1 MREDGASAA
10 FAFWKGAKERQD
22 ALAKINRQRQN
33 RPKLNDDSVHFPE
46 AVMKVDMQ
54 QRFTN
59 AQVCGRAHGKK
70 FGQPFDDSEKDRQ
83 QVFVHVLKSRI
94 VKPLNRHSVK

>member
-1 MREDGASAA
+1 MREDSAVAA

-22 ALAKINRQRQN
+22 ALAKIDRQRQN
-33 RPKLNDDSVHFPE
+33 RAKLNDDGVHFPE

-54 QRFTN
+54 QRFAD
-59 AQVCGRAHGKK
+59 AQMCSRAHRKK

-83 QVFVHVLKSRI
+83 QVLVHALSRES
-94 VKPLNRHSVK
+94 LNR